1 MFSYDKIKNV
11 LSHNKAKVTFI
22 KADGTEREMIC
33 TLDMNQIPSDNHPKS
48 SNQDV
53 TKANRDVIKVFDL
66 EINQWRSFRVDS
78 VKSISVRKS
87 YWTNRTENMK
97 VA

>member
-11 LSHNKAKVTFI
+11 LMHNKAKVTFT
-22 KADGTEREMIC
+22 KADGSERVMIC
-33 TLDMNQIPSDNHPKS
+33 TLDMNLIPKDNHPKNYKES
-48 SNQDV
+48 
-53 TKANRDVIKVFDL
+53 TNRDNIKVFDL

-97 VA
+97 AA